1 MWPRGRKASGG
12 EEPAA
17 PPLACLAR
25 SSSSF
30 PTFRGVHA
38 LLREEEDEI
47 SSSAANNPRRASV
60 FHRVR
65 IATAALRAWRSIPDP
80 GPAPRAVG
88 GEEKRI
94 VLYYTSLRV
103 VRKTFEDCRAV
114 RSILRGFRVAVDE
127 RDLAMD
133 SDFLAE
139 LKGLL
144 GRQGGP
150 RLGLPQV
157 FIGGRYVGGADE
169 IRQLNESGE
178 LKKLME
184 GVAPAPAGACERCGG
199 VAFVLCGS
207 CSGSRKRYTEKGGG
221 VFRSCPACNE
231 NGLARCP
238 DCCPHAL

>member
-1 MWPRGRKASGG
+1 MWPRWRKPSHGY
-12 EEPAA
+12 ETTPV
-17 PPLACLAR
+17 PLARPAH
-25 SSSSF
+25 SSF
-30 PTFRGVHA
+30 SLPTLKDVHA
-38 LLREEEDEI
+38 LLREEDDDT
-47 SSSAANNPRRASV
+47 SSSAANNPRRPSV

-65 IATAALRAWRSIPDP
+65 IATAALRAWRSLLDP
-80 GPAPRAVG
+80 GPAPPAVG

-94 VLYYTSLRV
+94 VLYHTSLHV
-103 VRKTFEDCRAV
+103 IRKTFDDCRAV

-133 SDFLAE
+133 SGFLAE
-139 LKGLL
+139 MKGLL
-144 GRQGGP
+144 GRQ

-178 LKKLME
+178 LKRLVE
-184 GVAPAPAGACERCGG
+184 GVAPAAAGGCERCGG

-207 CSGSRKRYTEKGGG
+207 CSGSRKRYMEKGGG

-238 DCCPHAL
+238 DCCPPAL